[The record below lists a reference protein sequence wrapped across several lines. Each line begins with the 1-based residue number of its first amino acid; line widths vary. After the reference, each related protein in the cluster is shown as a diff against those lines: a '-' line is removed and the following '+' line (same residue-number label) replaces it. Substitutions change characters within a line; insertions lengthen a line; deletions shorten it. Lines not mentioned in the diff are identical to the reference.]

1 VDFAIV
7 SLNVWALPWP
17 FASDTAPRMDAIGRR
32 LAALE
37 ADVFAFQEVW
47 TGDARARLVDGG
59 RRSGHVHAWH
69 PPATPGG
76 GLLVLS
82 RHPIRSARFT
92 RFALGGLPQRVH
104 HGDYYGGK
112 GIAQVT
118 LATPTGPLCVAVT
131 HFNASYGRHG
141 IEDEYRG
148 HRCAQVID
156 VAWALRDVEAPV
168 VLGGDLNAYET
179 DPEVRILLGLSG
191 LTDVA
196 AALDRRQETVLPF
209 SPYRPNEN
217 PPGPRID
224 YVLSRS
230 GRARGLHPG
239 GIERVLHEEFEIEGR
254 RATYSD
260 HIGLRAALEVDD
272 HGASTHAPSAEAV
285 ALARNLL
292 EEGRERAR
300 VRRDAHRAL
309 AMGSG
314 LTALALLA
322 GARSTKTSRRGLLR
336 AGLYAA
342 GGLGILGTG
351 GLAAL
356 SEGYTPGA
364 MRGYERA
371 EQQLA
376 AFSGTNPVQGPA
388 RVTSRR

>member
-1 VDFAIV
+1 MHFAAV

-17 FASDTAPRMDAIGRR
+17 FASDTASRMDAIGRR
-32 LAALE
+32 LPELE

-47 TGDARARLVDGG
+47 TADARARLIDAG
-59 RRSGHVHAWH
+59 RRSDHIHFWH
-69 PPATPGG
+69 QQATQGGG

-82 RHPIRSARFT
+82 RHPIRSAQFT

-104 HGDYYGGK
+104 HGEYYAGK
-112 GIAQVT
+112 GVARVT
-118 LATPTGPLCVAVT
+118 LATPAGPLCVAVT
-131 HFNASYGRHG
+131 HLNASYGRHG

-156 VAWALRDVEAPV
+156 VAWALRNIGAPV

-224 YVLSRS
+224 YILSRS
-230 GRARGLHPG
+230 GRARGLQPG
-239 GIERVLHEEFEIEGR
+239 EIERVLDEEFEAEGR

-260 HIGLRAALEVDD
+260 HTGLRAGFELDD
-272 HGASTHAPSAEAV
+272 QGTPASPPSAEAV
-285 ALARNLL
+285 ELARDLL
-292 EEGRERAR
+292 EEGRVRAQ
-300 VRRDAHRAL
+300 VRRDEQRVL
-309 AMGSG
+309 AVGSG
-314 LTALALLA
+314 LSVLALLA
-322 GARSTKTSRRGLLR
+322 AARSLETSRRGALR

-342 GGLGILGTG
+342 GGLGLLAAG
-351 GLAAL
+351 GLATL
-356 SEGYTPGA
+356 SEGFTPSA
-364 MRGYERA
+364 VRGYDRA

-376 AFSGTNPVQGPA
+376 ALSGPIP
-388 RVTSRR
+388 S

>member
-1 VDFAIV
+1 VHFAIV
-7 SLNVWALPWP
+7 SLNVWALPWSL
-17 FASDTAPRMDAIGRR
+17 ASDTGPRMDAIGRR
-32 LAALE
+32 LAELD
-37 ADVFAFQEVW
+37 ADAFAFQEVW
-47 TGDARARLVDGG
+47 TADARARLVDAG
-59 RRSGHVHAWH
+59 RRSGHIHIWH
-69 PPATPGG
+69 HPETRGG

-92 RFALGGLPQRVH
+92 RFALGGLPQRIH

-112 GIAQVT
+112 GVAQVT
-118 LATPTGPLCVAVT
+118 LATPAGPICVAVT

-141 IEDEYRG
+141 VEDEYRG
-148 HRCAQVID
+148 HRCAQAID
-156 VAWALRDVEAPV
+156 VAWALRNVEAPV

-179 DPEVRILLGLSG
+179 DAEVRILLGLSG

-230 GRARGLHPG
+230 GRTRGLQPG
-239 GIERVLHEEFEIEGR
+239 DIARVLHEEFEVEGR

-260 HIGLRAALEVDD
+260 HTGLRASFEVDD
-272 HGASTHAPSAEAV
+272 RGAPPQPPSAEAV
-285 ALARNLL
+285 ALARDLL

-300 VRRDAHRAL
+300 VRRNAHRGL
-309 AMGSG
+309 AMGSW
-314 LTALALLA
+314 LSVLALLA
-322 GARSTKTSRRGLLR
+322 AARSAKTSRRGALR

-342 GGLGILGTG
+342 AGLGLLGAS
-351 GLAAL
+351 GLTAL

-364 MRGYERA
+364 MRGYDRA

-376 AFSGTNPVQGPA
+376 ALSGLNPI
-388 RVTSRR
+388 

>member
-1 VDFAIV
+1 
-7 SLNVWALPWP
+7 
-17 FASDTAPRMDAIGRR
+17 MDAIGRR
-32 LAALE
+32 LPELE

-47 TGDARARLVDGG
+47 TADARARLVDAG
-59 RRSGHVHAWH
+59 RRSGHIHAWH
-69 PPATPGG
+69 HRSTRGSG

-82 RHPIRSARFT
+82 RHPVRSAQFT

-104 HGDYYGGK
+104 HGEYFAGK
-112 GIAQVT
+112 GVAQVT
-118 LATPTGPLCVAVT
+118 LATPAGPLCVAIT
-131 HFNASYGRHG
+131 HLSASYGRHG
-141 IEDEYRG
+141 IEDDYRG

-156 VAWALRDVEAPV
+156 VAWALRNIEAPV

-179 DPEVRILLGLSG
+179 DAEVRILLGLSG

-230 GRARGLHPG
+230 GRARGLQPG
-239 GIERVLHEEFEIEGR
+239 DIERVLDEEFEVEGR

-260 HIGLRAALEVDD
+260 HTGLRAGFELDD
-272 HGASTHAPSAEAV
+272 HGAPAPPQSAEAV
-285 ALARNLL
+285 ALARDLL

-300 VRRDAHRAL
+300 VRRDAHRVL
-309 AMGSG
+309 ATSSG
-314 LTALALLA
+314 LSVLALLA
-322 GARSTKTSRRGLLR
+322 AARGVETSRRGALR

-342 GGLGILGTG
+342 AGLGLLGAG

-356 SEGYTPGA
+356 SEGYTPSA
-364 MRGYERA
+364 VRGYQRA

-376 AFSGTNPVQGPA
+376 AFSGPMPGGLPRSASEGPHA
-388 RVTSRR
+388 DGEPRR